1 MHCII
6 GTCIG
11 RKGLREAIR
20 LSPREPNDL
29 GLERVGVAIMM
40 TSNSTILPLVEV
52 SVKSG
57 EGQNPMDGSFSGA

>member
-6 GTCIG
+6 GICIG

-20 LSPREPNDL
+20 LSPREPNAL
-29 GLERVGVAIMM
+29 GLERVGVAMM
-40 TSNSTILPLVEV
+40 TFNSTILPLVEV

>member
-6 GTCIG
+6 GICIG

-20 LSPREPNDL
+20 LSPREPNGL
-29 GLERVGVAIMM
+29 GLERVGVAMM